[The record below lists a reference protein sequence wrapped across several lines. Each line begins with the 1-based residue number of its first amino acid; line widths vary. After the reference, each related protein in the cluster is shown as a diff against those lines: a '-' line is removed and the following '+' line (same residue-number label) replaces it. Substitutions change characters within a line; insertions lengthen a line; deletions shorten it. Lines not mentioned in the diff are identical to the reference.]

1 MKRKLI
7 ITLIFLV
14 LLIIYLLLGNFFNI
28 YIDCPIKSIT
38 NFYCPGCGITRMF
51 YSILILD
58 FYRAFRY
65 NPLLFIMLPIFVFFI
80 INSIV
85 TKKEPLYN
93 KIPKQILYTF
103 IFILIIYGILRN
115 VPLFDFLAPTFIG

>member
-1 MKRKLI
+1 MFINISHIHRHVKYICLLFSPYLVNYYYYFI
-7 ITLIFLV
+7 SFLDFIF
-14 LLIIYLLLGNFFNI
+14 I
-28 YIDCPIKSIT
+28 
-38 NFYCPGCGITRMF
+38 

-58 FYRAFRY
+58 FYQAFRY